1 VAPAGFNPLGV
12 VVEPVTSANRTKLGL
27 SAGEGVQVARVA
39 SALARQA
46 GLEAGDVILQ
56 VGKTPVA
63 NVADFESALKGLKRG
78 DRVKLLVR
86 NAQSTGLVTLVAS

>member
-1 VAPAGFNPLGV
+1 MSTG
-12 VVEPVTSANRTKLGL
+12 NRNKLGL
-27 SAGEGVQVARVA
+27 DANQGVQVARVA

-63 NVADFESALKGLKRG
+63 SVAEFEAAVRALKKGE
-78 DRVKLLVR
+78 RVNLLVR
-86 NAQSTGLVTLVAS
+86 NAQSTGLVTLAVT